1 MSGSSLERPDAT
13 VLDRGRRGH
22 RGSEARLHVGLRQ
35 STYTSPLPSP
45 DDLDRYAAHVP
56 DAAERLLASGEREQ
70 AHRHRVE
77 SELVKTDAD
86 SMPRY
91 FAGQRR
97 AHVIGLVLGLSYLGA
112 MVFAISQ
119 GYPLAGVGGATF
131 GIAAVIWATRRDPA
145 DRGDPH
151 RAAAEEWASREDAT
165 LWDATAG
172 DGL

>member
-13 VLDRGRRGH
+13 VIDRGRRGH

-70 AHRHRVE
+70 AR
-77 SELVKTDAD
+77 
-86 SMPRY
+86 
-91 FAGQRR
+91 
-97 AHVIGLVLGLSYLGA
+97 LSYLGA

-151 RAAAEEWASREDAT
+151 RAAAEEWASREDAA
-165 LWDATAG
+165 LWDTTAG